1 MVHKISHKRK
11 FGVRIRETLR
21 LFLLLC
27 GCSPRLFLFQQYML
41 KDTIKGI
48 LNSLPYV
55 SHLNKEL
62 RKYKTW
68 YPPGH
73 YYNPLVNA
81 KELESYADVVFDT
94 SKKSVH
100 GIDFQEEK
108 QLALLNEL
116 IPQYKELPFPVEQ
129 TPGFRYFLGN
139 GIFSYS
145 DGIFLYM
152 LMRHFQPK
160 RIIEV
165 GSGHSSAVM
174 IDTNERFLNNQ
185 TKLTF
190 IEPYPERLYSLLKD
204 ADKSQNRI
212 FEKPIQQVPLSE
224 FEALEAGD
232 FLFVDSSHVSKT
244 GSDVNFI
251 FFEVLPKLK
260 SGVYIHFHDVF
271 TPMEYPRSWV
281 MKPNDWFGFNE
292 IYILRAFLMYNPE
305 FEVVMFNTFLEEH
318 HEGWFKKHM
327 PLCLENKGGS
337 IWLRRK

>member
-1 MVHKISHKRK
+1 
-11 FGVRIRETLR
+11 
-21 LFLLLC
+21 
-27 GCSPRLFLFQQYML
+27 ML

-55 SHLNKEL
+55 SHLNREL

-73 YYNPLVNA
+73 YYNPMVDS
-81 KELESYADVVFDT
+81 KELETYADELFDT
-94 SKKSVH
+94 KKKTIL
-100 GIDFQEEK
+100 GIDFREK
-108 QLALLNEL
+108 EQLVLLYQL
-116 IPQYKELPFPVEQ
+116 VDFYKEMPFPEQ
-129 TPGFRYFLGN
+129 PKEGFRYFLGN

-152 LMRHFQPK
+152 LMRAWKPR

-174 IDTNERFLNNQ
+174 IDTNERFFNNSIR
-185 TKLTF
+185 LTF

-204 ADKSQNRI
+204 SDKSQNRI
-212 FEKPIQQVPLSE
+212 FEKPIQQVPYSE

-232 FLFVDSSHVSKT
+232 ILFVDSSHVSKT
-244 GSDVNFI
+244 GSDVNYI
-251 FFEVLPKLK
+251 FFEVLPRLK
-260 SGVYIHFHDVF
+260 SGVFIHFHDVF
-271 TPMEYPRSWV
+271 TPMEYPKSWV

-305 FEVVMFNTFLEEH
+305 FEIVLFNTFLEEH
-318 HEGWFKKHM
+318 HEQWFKENM

-337 IWLRRK
+337 IWLRKK

>member
-1 MVHKISHKRK
+1 
-11 FGVRIRETLR
+11 
-21 LFLLLC
+21 
-27 GCSPRLFLFQQYML
+27 ML

-94 SKKSVH
+94 SKKTIH

-108 QLALLNEL
+108 QLALLEQL
-116 IPQYKELPFPVEQ
+116 IPQYKELPFPVDQ
-129 TPGFRYFLGN
+129 TPGFRYYLGN

-174 IDTNERFLNNQ
+174 IDTNERFLNN
-185 TKLTF
+185 
-190 IEPYPERLYSLLKD
+190 
-204 ADKSQNRI
+204 
-212 FEKPIQQVPLSE
+212 
-224 FEALEAGD
+224 
-232 FLFVDSSHVSKT
+232 
-244 GSDVNFI
+244 
-251 FFEVLPKLK
+251 
-260 SGVYIHFHDVF
+260 
-271 TPMEYPRSWV
+271 
-281 MKPNDWFGFNE
+281 
-292 IYILRAFLMYNPE
+292 
-305 FEVVMFNTFLEEH
+305 
-318 HEGWFKKHM
+318 
-327 PLCLENKGGS
+327 
-337 IWLRRK
+337 

>member
-1 MVHKISHKRK
+1 MFK
-11 FGVRIRETLR
+11 EA
-21 LFLLLC
+21 
-27 GCSPRLFLFQQYML
+27 
-41 KDTIKGI
+41 IKGI
-48 LNSLPYV
+48 LNSLPYI
-55 SHLNKEL
+55 SHLNREL

-73 YYNPLVNA
+73 YYNPLVDP
-81 KELESYADVVFDT
+81 KSLEPIAGAVFDT
-94 SKKSVH
+94 TKKSVQ
-100 GIDFQEEK
+100 GIDFRENAQLTLLEE
-108 QLALLNEL
+108 LLPAYREV
-116 IPQYKELPFPVEQ
+116 PFPVEQ

-152 LMRHFQPK
+152 LMRHFKPR

-174 IDTNERFLNNQ
+174 IDTNERFLDNEVS
-185 TKLTF
+185 LTF

-204 ADKSQNRI
+204 SDKTRNRI
-212 FEKPIQQVPLSE
+212 YELPIQQVPLHT
-224 FEALEAGD
+224 FEELQAGD

-251 FFEVLPKLK
+251 FFEVLPRLK
-260 SGVYIHFHDVF
+260 SGVIIHFHDVF
-271 TPMEYPRSWV
+271 TPMEYPKSWV
-281 MKPNDWFGFNE
+281 MKKDVWFGFNE

-305 FEVVMFNTFLEEH
+305 FEIIMFNTFLEEH
-318 HEGWFKKHM
+318 HEDWFRKNM

-337 IWLRRK
+337 IWLRKK

>member
-1 MVHKISHKRK
+1 
-11 FGVRIRETLR
+11 
-21 LFLLLC
+21 
-27 GCSPRLFLFQQYML
+27 ML
-41 KDTIKGI
+41 KEAIKGI
-48 LNSLPYV
+48 LNSLPYI
-55 SHLNKEL
+55 SHLNREL

-73 YYNPLVNA
+73 YYNPLVDP
-81 KELESYADVVFDT
+81 KSLEQTADAVFDT
-94 SKKSVH
+94 SKKSVQ
-100 GIDFQEEK
+100 GIDFREK
-108 QLALLNEL
+108 SQLELLDEL
-116 IPQYKELPFPVEQ
+116 LPFYKEVPFPVEQ

-152 LMRHFQPK
+152 LMRHFKPR

-174 IDTNERFLNNQ
+174 IDTNERFLENAVS
-185 TKLTF
+185 LTF

-204 ADKSQNRI
+204 SDKTRNRI
-212 FEKPIQQVPLSE
+212 YELPIQQVPLST
-224 FEALEAGD
+224 FEELQSGD

-251 FFEVLPKLK
+251 FFEVLPRLK
-260 SGVYIHFHDVF
+260 PGVIIHFHDVF
-271 TPMEYPRSWV
+271 TPMEYPKSWV
-281 MKPNDWFGFNE
+281 MKKDVWFGFNE

-305 FEVVMFNTFLEEH
+305 FEIIMFNTFLEEH
-318 HEGWFKKHM
+318 HEEWFQKNM

-337 IWLRRK
+337 IWLRKK